1 MRVVEIFDSING
13 EVTGWHQGSLTTFIR
28 LAGCNLRCSYC
39 DAQHAQSEK
48 AGREMTVG
56 EVCSF
61 IHSTNVT
68 ITGGEPLLQPIGLQ
82 RLVYFLIDHG
92 FHITIE
98 TNGTID
104 PCVIDS
110 WNSSAISWVVD
121 YKPPQGD
128 FYWEEM
134 KQCLVEK
141 DWIKFVITDRK
152 QYEHAR
158 KMVSMIRE
166 QNKLVSLA
174 FSPCMPG
181 EVSAKQLMDWM
192 IEDRLW
198 SVLLNVQ
205 LHKIIGVE

>member
-48 AGREMTVG
+48 AGKEMTVG
-56 EVCSF
+56 EIFSF

-68 ITGGEPLLQPIGLQ
+68 ITGGEPLLQSDGLQ
-82 RLVYFLIDHG
+82 RLVFFLIEHG
-92 FHITIE
+92 FRITIE
-98 TNGTID
+98 TNGTVS
-104 PCVIDS
+104 PFTLDS
-110 WNSSAISWVVD
+110 WSEKYISWVVD

-128 FYWEEM
+128 FRWEEWGSF
-134 KQCLVEK
+134 LVEK

-158 KMVSMIRE
+158 KMISTIWE
-166 QNKLVSLA
+166 QHALVSLA